1 MIDPARGTGT
11 KWNAG
16 REDRA
21 MLESNPSARAGAEA
35 SRGASLPNDRPL
47 LRIACFGEKAINS
60 PKDHPLRHTG
70 GTYVTIYGTGGESRA
85 RFPSTEVLGWRS
97 RRRLCQMSLRDKN
110 DIGLLQIG
118 GLHPFIPL
126 PTRRFPP
133 LEALLEPAARPSHCL
148 PSRRTEV

>member
-70 GTYVTIYGTGGESRA
+70 GTYVTIYGTGQGEDGA
-85 RFPSTEVLGWRS
+85 FPHR
-97 RRRLCQMSLRDKN
+97 
-110 DIGLLQIG
+110 
-118 GLHPFIPL
+118 
-126 PTRRFPP
+126 
-133 LEALLEPAARPSHCL
+133 
-148 PSRRTEV
+148 